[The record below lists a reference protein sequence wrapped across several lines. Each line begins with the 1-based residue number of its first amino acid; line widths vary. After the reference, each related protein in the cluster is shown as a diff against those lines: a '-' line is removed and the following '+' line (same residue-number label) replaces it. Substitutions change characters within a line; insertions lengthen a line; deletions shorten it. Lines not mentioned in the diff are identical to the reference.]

1 VKRKCWIKIHL
12 AVCVETKKPVA
23 FEITDERVS
32 DHKMVKPLLNDIK
45 MKDSLMDAGYDK
57 EEIYMFLEEK
67 GINKPRINPR
77 KDAIVNPKTVRS
89 DSILEHNKFGHDSW
103 KRLHKYGMRWAAEGI
118 FSAIKR
124 IFGET
129 VRATS
134 TYGMFQEVKRRIA
147 FYTIVLS
154 L

>member
-1 VKRKCWIKIHL
+1 VD
-12 AVCVETKKPVA
+12 VEDKKPVA

-32 DHKMVKPLLNDIK
+32 DHKMVKPLLRDVK
-45 MKDSLMDAGYDK
+45 MKDTLMDAGYDR
-57 EEIYMFLEEK
+57 EEVYKFLEEK
-67 GINKPRINPR
+67 GINKPGINPR

-89 DSILEHNKFGHDSW
+89 DSILEHNNFGHESW
-103 KRLHKYGMRWAAEGI
+103 KKLHKYGMRWAAEGI

-124 IFGET
+124 IYGET

-134 TYGMFQEVKRRIA
+134 QYGMFQEVKRWIA
-147 FYTIVLS
+147 FYNIILS